1 MGEIVARNMLILL
14 YVIINKIGYCCIQFA
29 VYPIVSMMHD
39 HTNITFVITYQIWIS
54 FQTHVITYLLTYLL
68 HGAESFLRS

>member
-39 HTNITFVITYQIWIS
+39 HTNITFVITYQI
-54 FQTHVITYLLTYLL
+54 
-68 HGAESFLRS
+68 